1 MGTVRKLNQPQGL
14 LAVVTAAVDAMTWLG
29 PSDRAMVGLALEY
42 ARRIDEATDEK
53 SVGWLGPHLAN
64 TLRSLGGTPGER
76 KALGIEAQV
85 RGKLAELR
93 AGRQR

>member
-1 MGTVRKLNQPQGL
+1 MGNVRKLQQPEGL
-14 LAVVTAAVDAMTWLG
+14 LADVTAAVDAMTWLG

-53 SVGWLGPHLAN
+53 AVGWLGPHLAN
-64 TLRSLGGTPGER
+64 ALRALGGTPGDR
-76 KALGIEAQV
+76 KALGVEEKV

-93 AGRQR
+93 AARR